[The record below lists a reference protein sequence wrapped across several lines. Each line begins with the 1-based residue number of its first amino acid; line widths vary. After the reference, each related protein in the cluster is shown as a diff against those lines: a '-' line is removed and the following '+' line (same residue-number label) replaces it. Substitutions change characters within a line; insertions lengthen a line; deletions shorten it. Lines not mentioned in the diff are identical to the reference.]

1 MSNRPTSSPHR
12 RTDDRSP
19 TTAVSRRHLLQGGS
33 VAGILAIAGC
43 LDSLDVGGGDDSDDG
58 NDDADDGTESTTDG
72 DAGDDDDSSETESDP
87 LAVVD
92 TYFEAA
98 ANGDTETMSEISH
111 ELNPLEPT
119 MWEDAGWEF
128 QGGDGEVPE
137 YDADMR
143 TEDGSVDDVYELE
156 EAEFW
161 FGDVDLETELE
172 GESIAVV
179 EIAGEGEDGE
189 ATWILATDDGE
200 WHLLVQ
206 GETDETPDDP
216 EEAFDEPIEDEDE
229 DVVADVDW
237 EHESETGVDS
247 DEEDD
252 ATGGDDEFDFEVHQ
266 VAVSLT
272 DSPGIE
278 AEAVRAET
286 AIDGSEPEVYSPDR
300 EAGGWSGSII
310 YPTYDPD
317 GDQLEVIAIDG
328 DEETVVHR
336 EHYEP

>member
-1 MSNRPTSSPHR
+1 MSNRPILSPHR
-12 RTDDRSP
+12 RADDRSP

-43 LDSLDVGGGDDSDDG
+43 LDSLSSGGGDDGDDENDDG
-58 NDDADDGTESTTDG
+58 DDDGTERTSD
-72 DAGDDDDSSETESDP
+72 DDDDDSSETESDP
-87 LAVVD
+87 LTVVD

-98 ANGDTETMSEISH
+98 ANGDTETISGISH

-119 MWEDAGWEF
+119 MWEDEGWEF
-128 QGGDGEVPE
+128 QGGDGEEPE
-137 YDADMR
+137 YDADVR
-143 TEDGSVDDVYELE
+143 TEDGSVDDIHALE
-156 EAEFW
+156 GSEFW

-179 EIAGEGEDGE
+179 EIAGEDEDGE

-200 WHLLVQ
+200 WQLLVQ
-206 GETDETPDDP
+206 GEEDETPDDP

-229 DVVADVDW
+229 DIVVDVDW

-252 ATGGDDEFDFEVHQ
+252 ATGGDDELDLEVHQ

-272 DSPGIE
+272 DSPGID

-286 AIDGSEPEVYSPDR
+286 AIAGSEPEVYSPDR
-300 EAGGWSGSII
+300 EAGGWAGSII
-310 YPTYDPD
+310 YPTFDPD
-317 GDQLEVIAIDG
+317 GDQLEVLAIDG
-328 DEETVVHR
+328 NEETVVHR